1 MNRQEQ
7 LQKRSEKREFR
18 ILLKAKQ
25 PEKIDNDNWGCKP
38 VYLINKVRL
47 VMKKN
52 SGRRSTNRVIA
63 CMWCSKIIECE
74 CKKVRVEGVQW
85 KQWVPARQYC
95 DVSSCA
101 KKAINF
107 KSKLTKK
114 LLHPKDEN
122 EKLQAEYC
130 LAKWIIRTPLKE
142 LQKVLMDGFIH
153 DRCVI
158 ASYHARNKEKHHALN
173 SKTRRKR

>member
-1 MNRQEQ
+1 MNRQQ
-7 LQKRSEKREFR
+7 QIQKKTEKREFS

-25 PEKIDNDNWGCKP
+25 EVKVDNENWGCNP
-38 VYLINKVRL
+38 IYLINKVRL

-52 SGRRSTNRVIA
+52 SGRRQTNRVIS
-63 CMWCSKIIECE
+63 CMWCSAIIECE
-74 CKKVRVEGVQW
+74 CKKVRVEGVKW

-95 DVSSCA
+95 EVHSCA

-114 LLHPKDEN
+114 LLNPKDEN
-122 EKLQAEYC
+122 ERLCAEYC
-130 LAKWIIRTPLKE
+130 LAKWIIRCPLKY
-142 LQKVLMDGFIH
+142 LQPILMDGFKH

-158 ASYHARNKEKHHALN
+158 ASHHALH